1 MCVCV
6 CVCVC
11 VENGVRFKIDVH
23 IPPHVHFS
31 FRSCGYLSTC

>member
-11 VENGVRFKIDVH
+11 VENGVYIDSINNVLALG
-23 IPPHVHFS
+23 PPVS
-31 FRSCGYLSTC
+31 DLK